1 MKREGVRDVGINNVL
16 ASWVR
21 SDAAAACDD
30 PSPGRGWSRVNGGP
44 MPTSIDEA
52 PLDGRAPLLEMK
64 QISKAFGTVRV
75 LNDISLSCW
84 AGEVHALCGENGA
97 GKSTLMKILSGA
109 FQPNGGSI
117 LLDGHPVSFNHPLEA
132 RRAGIGVIHQE
143 LSLLPHRTV
152 AENIFLGQEPNR
164 GGLIDRRRMEREA
177 SKFLGRLDSSIS
189 PSQITG
195 QLSIAEQQLVE
206 IAKAL
211 VTEAR
216 ILVFDEPTAPL
227 DATESEKLFA
237 VVADLRRHGVAVIY
251 ISHRMKEVFALADR
265 ITVIKDG
272 YRTASAPAGE
282 LAPDDVIR
290 AMVGRPL
297 SEFFPPLGSGAK
309 SDVLLRIEGGAN
321 AQLSGIDL
329 TVRAGEIVGVA
340 GLEGSG
346 KGALAKAIYG
356 ALPFTKGRIVLP
368 DGGSATS
375 TPRDGARRGIAY
387 LSDDRKTEGLGLRQS
402 LRDNAALVLRGMG
415 AALAAPWSADC
426 SKKRID
432 ALFRNVEV
440 RAAGFDLPANAL
452 SGGNQQKVVIAR
464 WLAAGA
470 RLWVVA
476 EPTRGIDVGAK
487 AKIYRILRDFTEG
500 GGAVL
505 VVSSDLTEI
514 IGLSD
519 RIVVMANGTIAGEMP
534 AGASEEQIM
543 ARAVMHGLGRAA

>member
-1 MKREGVRDVGINNVL
+1 
-16 ASWVR
+16 
-21 SDAAAACDD
+21 
-30 PSPGRGWSRVNGGP
+30 
-44 MPTSIDEA
+44 MPVPIDEQ
-52 PLDGRAPLLEMK
+52 PFDGRAPLLEMK
-64 QISKAFGTVRV
+64 QISKAFGAVRV

-117 LLDGHPVSFNHPLEA
+117 LLDGRPVSFNHPLEA

-177 SKFLGRLDSSIS
+177 SKLLGRLDSSIS
-189 PSQITG
+189 PSQMTG

-211 VTEAR
+211 VADAR

-237 VVADLRRHGVAVIY
+237 IVADLRRQGLAVIY

-282 LAPDDVIR
+282 LSPDDVIR

-297 SEFFPPLGSGAK
+297 SEFFPPFGSGAK

-321 AQLSGIDL
+321 EALSGIDL
-329 TVRAGEIVGVA
+329 EVRAGEIVGVA

-346 KGALAKAIYG
+346 KGALAKTIYG
-356 ALPFTKGRIVLP
+356 AMPFAEGRIALP
-368 DGGSATS
+368 DGKGAALS
-375 TPRDGARRGIAY
+375 PRDGARRGIAY
-387 LSDDRKTEGLGLRQS
+387 LSDDRKTEDLGCGK
-402 LRDNAALVLRGMG
+402 ACATT
-415 AALAAPWSADC
+415 P
-426 SKKRID
+426 
-432 ALFRNVEV
+432 
-440 RAAGFDLPANAL
+440 
-452 SGGNQQKVVIAR
+452 R
-464 WLAAGA
+464 WC
-470 RLWVVA
+470 
-476 EPTRGIDVGAK
+476 
-487 AKIYRILRDFTEG
+487 
-500 GGAVL
+500 
-505 VVSSDLTEI
+505 
-514 IGLSD
+514 
-519 RIVVMANGTIAGEMP
+519 
-534 AGASEEQIM
+534 
-543 ARAVMHGLGRAA
+543 